1 MSDQDYKEKSMQVK
15 EWRKMEESIFWSKGV
30 SKDLVEQRFEE
41 SGGNSPAGIQIRL
54 FQAEAK
60 ARHTYTL
67 I

>member
-1 MSDQDYKEKSMQVK
+1 
-15 EWRKMEESIFWSKGV
+15 MEESIFWSKGV

-41 SGGNSPAGIQIRL
+41 SGGNSHAGIWIRL